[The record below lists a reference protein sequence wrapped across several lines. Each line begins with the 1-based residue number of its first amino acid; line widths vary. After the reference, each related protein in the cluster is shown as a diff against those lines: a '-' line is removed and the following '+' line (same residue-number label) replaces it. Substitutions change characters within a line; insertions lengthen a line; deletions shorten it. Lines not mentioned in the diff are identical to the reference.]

1 MTDAAIQ
8 NAVPTPALERRD
20 DIGRLVS
27 ATWHGAGTMDRTGD
41 NSGCALWLV
50 AVDGSECSLRAVAM
64 AAQLVALE
72 SHSQLALVNV
82 QPWLNK
88 EAAETEL
95 PRRGWAATA
104 QARELLEAASVRWR
118 LHAVMGEEAP
128 EIAGLADA
136 LGSRGIVIGSRG
148 LGAAKSVLLGSV
160 AYKVVHLAKLPVLI
174 VR

>member
-1 MTDAAIQ
+1 MNDAAVQ
-8 NAVPTPALERRD
+8 DAMPAPALERRD

-27 ATWHGAGTMDRTGD
+27 VTWHGAGTMDRTGD
-41 NSGCALWLV
+41 NSGCARWLV

-72 SHSQLALVNV
+72 SPAQLALVNV

-104 QARELLEAASVRWR
+104 QARELLDAAAVRWR

-148 LGAAKSVLLGSV
+148 LSAAKSVLLGSV
-160 AYKVVHLAKLPVLI
+160 AYKVVHLATLPILI

>member
-1 MTDAAIQ
+1 MTDAAVQ
-8 NAVPTPALERRD
+8 EAMMAPVLERRD
-20 DIGRLVS
+20 DNGRLVS
-27 ATWHGAGTMDRTGD
+27 VTWHGAGTMDLTGD
-41 NSGCALWLV
+41 DSGSARWLV

-72 SHSQLALVNV
+72 PHAELALVHV
-82 QPWLNK
+82 QPWLSK

-104 QARELLEAASVRWR
+104 QARALLDAAPVRWR
-118 LHAVMGEEAP
+118 LHAVMGETAQ

-148 LGAAKSVLLGSV
+148 LTAAESLFLGSV
-160 AYKVVHLAKLPVLI
+160 AYKVVHSAKLPVLI

>member
-1 MTDAAIQ
+1 MTDAAMQ
-8 NAVPTPALERRD
+8 DAMPAPVLERRD
-20 DIGRLVS
+20 DIGRLLSV
-27 ATWHGAGTMDRTGD
+27 TWHGAGTVDRTGD
-41 NSGCALWLV
+41 DAGSAHWLV

-72 SHSQLALVNV
+72 PHAEVALVHV

-104 QARELLEAASVRWR
+104 QARQLLDAAAVRWR
-118 LHAVMGEEAP
+118 LYAVMGEAAP

-148 LGAAKSVLLGSV
+148 LTAAESLFLGSV